1 MTNVLLIQ
9 PILKPLALRLLSNT
23 PYSPGRSDRVKSLK
37 TWRGEPMPHKH
48 ELFPDKL
55 VDLHGHP
62 MRVVTFH
69 FPPRIF
75 MEEDSDGN
83 YNLYGVDIE
92 VVRSLSKALN
102 FTVSFVRPS
111 DGEMW
116 GWEQGNGTWTGLMGD
131 LQHRKADI
139 GVADLYIMEPYFA
152 IIDMSLAYD
161 IEYLCFVNPV
171 PGPLP
176 QWMAL
181 GLPFLVET
189 WGAIFCTV
197 LVGMLVFTLLAQM
210 GFLGGHLHEAP
221 WFQNGSNTCL
231 LLVACVMNTA
241 WTRVPTTSHLRIFM
255 ALWSLAFVILAV
267 AYKGSLVS
275 YLTVTLE
282 QPPIDTHKQLLERG
296 VSVGSIG
303 DTLKRIMEKNADQ
316 HVRKLAQGYEQVQS
330 TSEGLRRTVEGEAG
344 HVLRTEVPTLKALHS
359 QRHRFPALAPAGS
372 FSFLESRGFLD
383 YTIAVD
389 YTDGRGRASLHAMK
403 EYIAPFGIG
412 LAYPKYVPF
421 IAKFNRMIRR
431 LTEAGLAEKYM
442 ADIILRRKQAKIG
455 AAAEREGDQKERL
468 GSDPESGVTPLSL
481 DNLQGGFILLA
492 LGYGLGLL
500 SAMAEGLFALATR
513 PSESLARR

>member
-1 MTNVLLIQ
+1 M
-9 PILKPLALRLLSNT
+9 
-23 PYSPGRSDRVKSLK
+23 
-37 TWRGEPMPHKH
+37 
-48 ELFPDKL
+48 
-55 VDLHGHP
+55 
-62 MRVVTFH
+62 
-69 FPPRIF
+69 
-75 MEEDSDGN
+75 
-83 YNLYGVDIE
+83 
-92 VVRSLSKALN
+92 RSLSKALN

-131 LQHRKADI
+131 LQHRRADI

-152 IIDMSLAYD
+152 IIDMSVAYD

-197 LVGMLVFTLLAQM
+197 LAGMLVFTLLAQL
-210 GFLGGHLHEAP
+210 GFLGGHLREAP
-221 WFQNGSNTCL
+221 WFQSGSNTCL

-282 QPPIDTHKQLLERG
+282 QPPIDTHKQLLQKG

-316 HVRKLAQGYEQVQS
+316 HVRKLAQKYEQVQS
-330 TSEGLRRTVEGEAG
+330 TSEGLRRTVEGNG
-344 HVLRTEVPTLKALHS
+344 S
-359 QRHRFPALAPAGS
+359 QDMF
-372 FSFLESRGFLD
+372 
-383 YTIAVD
+383 
-389 YTDGRGRASLHAMK
+389 
-403 EYIAPFGIG
+403 
-412 LAYPKYVPF
+412 
-421 IAKFNRMIRR
+421 
-431 LTEAGLAEKYM
+431 
-442 ADIILRRKQAKIG
+442 
-455 AAAEREGDQKERL
+455 
-468 GSDPESGVTPLSL
+468 
-481 DNLQGGFILLA
+481 
-492 LGYGLGLL
+492 
-500 SAMAEGLFALATR
+500 
-513 PSESLARR
+513 